1 MAIQGLILSNY
12 GQVRIEVKLRSV
24 YFECINNMLKRF
36 PLNPPLVVCLLLLIV
51 VVAFLEEVHRR
62 SELMDE
68 VPVMV
73 VRALKVNMLRL
84 VVEKVD

>member
-1 MAIQGLILSNY
+1 
-12 GQVRIEVKLRSV
+12 
-24 YFECINNMLKRF
+24 MLKRF

-84 VVEKVD
+84 VVEEVD